1 MLNRGPGELMSRGR
15 KRSPSEGSAPWPVER
30 SEFTHRLRTLLP
42 STKTALNEGVER
54 VLEVARS
61 CGCLND
67 GAVDLEIALREAL
80 ANAIIHGNAYRAGT
94 RIFVRCYAG
103 PRTGILILIRDEGI
117 GFDPKQVPDPR
128 DEDRMHL
135 HHGRGLFLMRELMDH
150 VEYRK
155 GGSEV
160 LLYKSCPEAEPS

>member
-67 GAVDLEIALREAL
+67 GAVDAS
-80 ANAIIHGNAYRAGT
+80 
-94 RIFVRCYAG
+94 AG
-103 PRTGILILIRDEGI
+103 PSIRQHPQTGRSLS
-117 GFDPKQVPDPR
+117 F
-128 DEDRMHL
+128 
-135 HHGRGLFLMRELMDH
+135 
-150 VEYRK
+150 
-155 GGSEV
+155 
-160 LLYKSCPEAEPS
+160 